1 MGAEQPWSRPARRR
15 RPVRA
20 GLALAGAAVA
30 LCCVGVAGLGAWNVQ
45 VVTQAAGPV
54 RNTAEGFLREVTAG
68 DTDAAYRR
76 LCADART
83 RWSQLGFTSWV
94 RTPPVVRDY
103 EILDVSVA
111 TRAGRPYGTV
121 TVRLTRESGTTEQ
134 RDLSVVRD
142 DGGWRICGDPY

>member
-1 MGAEQPWSRPARRR
+1 M
-15 RPVRA
+15 RA
-20 GLALAGAAVA
+20 GIVFAGIGVG

-54 RNTAEGFLREVTAG
+54 RQTAEGFLREVTVG
-68 DTDAAYRR
+68 NTDGAYQR

-83 RWSQLGFTSWV
+83 RWSELGFTSWV

-111 TRAGRPYGTV
+111 TRGGKPHGTV
-121 TVRLTRESGTTEQ
+121 TVQLTREGGATEQ

-142 DGGWRICGDPY
+142 DDGWRVCGDPY